1 MLAFLM
7 KASVTALQEFPEF
20 NASLDASGENLTLKK
35 YFHIGF
41 AADTPNGLV
50 VPVVSDCDQKGVM
63 EIARESSELAKKARD
78 GKLGPAQMS
87 GGCFSISSLGG
98 LGGTSFTQIV
108 NAPEVAL
115 PGVATSAMQP
125 GWTGAQSKPRSS
137 SRLAGQ
143 EWV

>member
-50 VPVVSDCDQKGVM
+50 VPVVRDCDQKGVM

-98 LGGTSFTQIV
+98 IGGTRS
-108 NAPEVAL
+108 EEH
-115 PGVATSAMQP
+115 TSEL
-125 GWTGAQSKPRSS
+125 QSLMRISYAVFCLKKKKNNHNTPNDT
-137 SRLAGQ
+137 
-143 EWV
+143 

>member
-35 YFHIGF
+35 YFLIGF

-50 VPVVSDCDQKGVM
+50 VPVVRDCDQKGVM
-63 EIARESSELAKKARD
+63 EIARDSSELAKKARD

-87 GGCFSISSLGG
+87 GGCISISSPGG
-98 LGGTSFTQIV
+98 IGCTIGS
-108 NAPEVAL
+108 APWGERV
-115 PGVATSAMQP
+115 
-125 GWTGAQSKPRSS
+125 
-137 SRLAGQ
+137 
-143 EWV
+143 